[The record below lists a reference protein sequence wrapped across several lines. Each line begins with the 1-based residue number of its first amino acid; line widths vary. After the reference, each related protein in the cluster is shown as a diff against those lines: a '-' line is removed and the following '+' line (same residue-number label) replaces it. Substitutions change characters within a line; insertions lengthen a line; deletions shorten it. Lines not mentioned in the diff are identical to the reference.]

1 MWNANWPRKPENS
14 VGRQAGSLLLI
25 FLTWYLYPTISFFIF
40 SFRSPLFRAAP
51 SSHSFTPF
59 LKISTLVEILNP
71 HLQNKGGGVQTVM
84 AIVENILEVSS
95 KLSSIQQFCEFTED
109 IHKITKCSD
118 DCCSIRIYNDLLRTT
133 SFDPEL
139 DFDYFD
145 YFCQKI
151 WWISLSFSIYVSV
164 TE

>member
-1 MWNANWPRKPENS
+1 MQTDHENQKT
-14 VGRQAGSLLLI
+14 VQAGRQAV
-25 FLTWYLYPTISFFIF
+25 FCWYFWHGICTQQFFFFIF
-40 SFRSPLFRAAP
+40 SFQSPLFRAAP